1 MLLSNC
7 IDDQRKVSIVPF
19 HHSFSLQTLWPP
31 LARINWSF
39 CNRISARHSPTRLLH
54 LPFLSFT
61 NNFFSWFITHR
72 SRLCRLLHRLPHHLP
87 VLLFIFSLGSWRFF
101 RFFAFLDVSL
111 PQKTVFSISRL
122 LIQKFDVQSKF
133 WTPTF
138 SRFVVHAFATWGRLF
153 EPVC

>member
-1 MLLSNC
+1 MINEKYQLCLFITHLVC
-7 IDDQRKVSIVPF
+7 KLYGLRLPVSTDPI
-19 HHSFSLQTLWPP
+19 
-31 LARINWSF
+31 AIG
-39 CNRISARHSPTRLLH
+39 SAHAIRLLVCSIFLFYH
-54 LPFLSFT
+54 LQII
-61 NNFFSWFITHR
+61 FFSWFITHR

-138 SRFVVHAFATWGRLF
+138 SRFVIHAFATWRRLF